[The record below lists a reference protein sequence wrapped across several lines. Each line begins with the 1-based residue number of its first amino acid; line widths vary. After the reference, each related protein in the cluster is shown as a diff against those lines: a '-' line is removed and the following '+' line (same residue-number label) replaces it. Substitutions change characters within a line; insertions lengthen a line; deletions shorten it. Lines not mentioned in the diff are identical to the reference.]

1 MNTHLPET
9 STQVRP
15 PAAEPAIVTFAVN
28 DPEVL
33 LALAEYPEGQARTNF
48 LVTALK
54 VGVLSL
60 KAARGTLDSDTVR
73 REGDRLMEQLGERL
87 NTWRGKF
94 EERVTGSLSHYFD
107 PKQGVFVERVD
118 RLTKARRRV
127 GLGGAPAGQG
137 RRAEPV
143 EGLRPVHRREQ
154 PAAQGA
160 GSR

>member
-1 MNTHLPET
+1 MSSPEIIPIHT
-9 STQVRP
+9 K
-15 PAAEPAIVTFAVN
+15 PAAGNAPAIVTFAVS

-33 LALAEYPEGQARTNF
+33 LAMAEYPDGPARTNF

-107 PKQGVFVERVD
+107 PTQGVFVERVN
-118 RLTKARRRV
+118 RLTRADGNVFQVEEDRH
-127 GLGGAPAGQG
+127 GA
-137 RRAEPV
+137 
-143 EGLRPVHRREQ
+143 
-154 PAAQGA
+154 
-160 GSR
+160 